1 MEQVRFG
8 VVGLGNM
15 GSSHVTNLF
24 GGKVPGAV
32 LTAVCDLKQTRLDWA
47 KTVCG
52 DAVAYYTDY
61 KEMLASGKID
71 AVMIATPHRYGRL

>member
-15 GSSHVTNLF
+15 GSSHVNNLF

-32 LTAVCDLKQTRLDWA
+32 LTAVCDIKPARLDWA
-47 KTVCG
+47 KSV
-52 DAVAYYTDY
+52 
-61 KEMLASGKID
+61 
-71 AVMIATPHRYGRL
+71 